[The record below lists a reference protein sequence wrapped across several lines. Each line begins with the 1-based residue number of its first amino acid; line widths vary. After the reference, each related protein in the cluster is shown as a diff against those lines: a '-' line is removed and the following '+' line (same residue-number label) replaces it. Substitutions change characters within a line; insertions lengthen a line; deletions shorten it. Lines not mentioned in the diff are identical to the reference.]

1 MSELTGKVA
10 IITGAGSGIGAATA
24 ECLAEHGAAVTVT
37 DINFEAAQQ
46 TADVIEQR
54 GQKALALEQD
64 VASQESWV
72 DVFGRTRST
81 FGAANVL
88 VNNAGVSGAGL
99 DRFEEEGGLEAWRQI
114 MSINLDAVNLGCR
127 QAIAEMKE
135 TGGAIVNISSVM
147 GLVGGAGPAY
157 NASKGGVRLLTKS
170 IASYCGRMGYPIRS
184 NSVHPGYIWTPM
196 VRQIAEVHEEVS
208 TEAELEEMLR
218 LQHPIGRL
226 GVPEDI
232 AAGVK
237 FLASDAAGFMTGSEL
252 VIDGGYTAQ

>member
-170 IASYCGRMGYPIRS
+170 NARYCGRMG
-184 NSVHPGYIWTPM
+184 
-196 VRQIAEVHEEVS
+196 
-208 TEAELEEMLR
+208 
-218 LQHPIGRL
+218 
-226 GVPEDI
+226 
-232 AAGVK
+232 
-237 FLASDAAGFMTGSEL
+237 
-252 VIDGGYTAQ
+252 

>member
-196 VRQIAEVHEEVS
+196 VRQIAEVHTRRYPRRRSSRKCFGYSTRLEGLVS
-208 TEAELEEMLR
+208 QRISLPA
-218 LQHPIGRL
+218 
-226 GVPEDI
+226 
-232 AAGVK
+232 
-237 FLASDAAGFMTGSEL
+237 
-252 VIDGGYTAQ
+252 